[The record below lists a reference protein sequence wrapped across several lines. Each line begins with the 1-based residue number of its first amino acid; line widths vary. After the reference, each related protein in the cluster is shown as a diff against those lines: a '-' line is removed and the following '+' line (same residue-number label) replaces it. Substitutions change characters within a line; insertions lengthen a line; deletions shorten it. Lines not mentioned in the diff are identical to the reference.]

1 MTEVMNYGR
10 ASEALRIYRSAMQ
23 SFISDTLRR
32 ENGGA
37 GDWFADSVLAKLSA
51 PLCDGI
57 QRKLDDLEFEPANRG
72 EGPADSAPE
81 SLLEETHY
89 PGIISQNWSS
99 FNQPLKDREEVLKL
113 TRQLKKARNKKIA
126 HSSRQLSDG
135 EATEIIAACLSIVER
150 FDSTSAAL
158 LNALLKPSNP
168 SHSPRLEGPAQ
179 GEADKDEGQR
189 DVWTAVEQIE
199 KERSVAADRLD
210 DLVDHFFWAG
220 EAMDQ
225 ADLLERTLNTLGTYV
240 EVDSDEIAAEL
251 HGIRFVEIFKD
262 MVIEAMPFMELG
274 ETVAGTYSGSVHYSL
289 PGSRLK
295 GLVIEYELKE

>member
-1 MTEVMNYGR
+1 ML
-10 ASEALRIYRSAMQ
+10 SEYKY
-23 SFISDTLRR
+23 SFSYFLDHQTLVWF
-32 ENGGA
+32 NLGGGGA
-37 GDWFADSVLAKLSA
+37 EK
-51 PLCDGI
+51 
-57 QRKLDDLEFEPANRG
+57 
-72 EGPADSAPE
+72 
-81 SLLEETHY
+81 T
-89 PGIISQNWSS
+89 
-99 FNQPLKDREEVLKL
+99 
-113 TRQLKKARNKKIA
+113 
-126 HSSRQLSDG
+126 
-135 EATEIIAACLSIVER
+135 VER
-150 FDSTSAAL
+150 GKGRKDD
-158 LNALLKPSNP
+158 
-168 SHSPRLEGPAQ
+168 RL
-179 GEADKDEGQR
+179 
-189 DVWTAVEQIE
+189 QIE